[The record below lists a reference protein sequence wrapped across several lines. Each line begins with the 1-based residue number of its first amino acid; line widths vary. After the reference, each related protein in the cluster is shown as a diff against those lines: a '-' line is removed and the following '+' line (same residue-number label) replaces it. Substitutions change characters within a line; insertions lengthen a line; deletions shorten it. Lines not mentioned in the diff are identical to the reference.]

1 MRAVVYRRFGAAS
14 QVLILEHCSN
24 PLPQAGEVLV
34 KIKFSGANPS
44 DVKSRAGSRPGVTK
58 PAYEM
63 IIPHSD
69 GAGTIEA
76 VGAGVEEK
84 RIGQRVWIWNGQ
96 WGRALGTAAEYIA
109 LPADQA
115 VEMPSTMEF
124 ESGATLGIPGLTAAH
139 CVFGGGAVEGQ
150 SVLISGGAGS
160 VAHNAIQL
168 AKWGGARVIATAS
181 PGSFDRVK
189 DAGADHVLDYS
200 APDLAKQISAIDPN
214 GIDRAVEVEFGL
226 NAGLLG
232 RVMRPSGT
240 IAAYGSALEMNPVF
254 PFGPYL
260 FKAITVDIVLVYILK
275 PEQRSLAITKLHDAF
290 AHGALSPAVHKIY
303 PLQDCIKAHEQIERG
318 GRSGAVLLAP

>member
-63 IIPHSD
+63 VIPHSD

>member
-1 MRAVVYRRFGAAS
+1 M
-14 QVLILEHCSN
+14 
-24 PLPQAGEVLV
+24 
-34 KIKFSGANPS
+34 
-44 DVKSRAGSRPGVTK
+44 
-58 PAYEM
+58 
-63 IIPHSD
+63 
-69 GAGTIEA
+69 
-76 VGAGVEEK
+76 
-84 RIGQRVWIWNGQ
+84 
-96 WGRALGTAAEYIA
+96 
-109 LPADQA
+109 
-115 VEMPSTMEF
+115 
-124 ESGATLGIPGLTAAH
+124 
-139 CVFGGGAVEGQ
+139 
-150 SVLISGGAGS
+150 
-160 VAHNAIQL
+160 
-168 AKWGGARVIATAS
+168 IATAS

>member
-1 MRAVVYRRFGAAS
+1 
-14 QVLILEHCSN
+14 
-24 PLPQAGEVLV
+24 
-34 KIKFSGANPS
+34 
-44 DVKSRAGSRPGVTK
+44 
-58 PAYEM
+58 
-63 IIPHSD
+63 HSD

>member
-14 QVLILEHCSN
+14 QVLSLEHCSN

-63 IIPHSD
+63 VIPHSD

-124 ESGATLGIPGLTAAH
+124 VSGATLGIPGLTAAH

-240 IAAYGSALEMNPVF
+240 IAAYGSALEMNPAF

>member
-63 IIPHSD
+63 VIPHSD

-290 AHGALSPAVHKIY
+290 ADGALSPAVHKIY
-303 PLQDCIKAHEQIERG
+303 PLQDCVKAHEQIERG

>member
-1 MRAVVYRRFGAAS
+1 MRAIVYRRFGPAS
-14 QVLILEHCSN
+14 QVLTLEQCPTPS
-24 PLPQAGEVLV
+24 PQTGEVLV
-34 KIKFSGANPS
+34 RIELSGANPS
-44 DVKSRAGSRPGVTK
+44 DVKSRAGIRPGVTK
-58 PAYEM
+58 PAYDLV
-63 IIPHSD
+63 IPHSD

-76 VGAGVEEK
+76 VGAGVDENRVGE
-84 RIGQRVWIWNGQ
+84 RVWVWNGQ
-96 WGRALGTAAEYIA
+96 WGRAFGTAAEYIA
-109 LPADQA
+109 LPAEQA
-115 VEMPSTMEF
+115 VQMPEKMTF

-139 CVFGGGAVEGQ
+139 CVFGGGDVKHQ
-150 SVLISGGAGS
+150 TVLISGGAGS

-181 PGSFDRVK
+181 PGGFDRVK
-189 DAGADHVLDYS
+189 EAGADHVLDYR
-200 APDLAKQISAIDPN
+200 APDLAKQISAIEPN

-226 NAGLLG
+226 NAELLG

-260 FKAITVDIVLVYILK
+260 FKAITVDIVLVYILE
-275 PEQRSLAITKLHDAF
+275 PSQRANAINKLHDAF
-290 AHGALSPAVHKIY
+290 ADGALNPAVHEIY

>member
-63 IIPHSD
+63 VIPHSD

-124 ESGATLGIPGLTAAH
+124 VSGATLGIPGLTAAH

-240 IAAYGSALEMNPVF
+240 IAAYGSALEMNPAF

>member
-14 QVLILEHCSN
+14 QVLSLEHCSN

-240 IAAYGSALEMNPVF
+240 IAAYGSALKMNPVF

-303 PLQDCIKAHEQIERG
+303 PLQDCVKAHEQIERG

>member
-290 AHGALSPAVHKIY
+290 ADGALSPAVHKIY
-303 PLQDCIKAHEQIERG
+303 PLQDCVKAHEQIERG